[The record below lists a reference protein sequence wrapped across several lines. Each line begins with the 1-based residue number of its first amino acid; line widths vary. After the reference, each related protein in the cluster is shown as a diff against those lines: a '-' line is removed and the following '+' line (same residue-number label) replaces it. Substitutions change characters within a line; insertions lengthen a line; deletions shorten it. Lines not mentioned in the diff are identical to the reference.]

1 MSTCKHM
8 LRFML
13 YIISAWF
20 ILCKNWLARPSGKKE
35 GNKKAFFHYPY
46 YVFVDRF
53 KLAQPLV
60 SLVIPFTLFK
70 QITFNTIIRKKKYS
84 PNVFFNFFWL
94 VVTTKENE
102 YLRVII
108 SNNHFISF
116 CCVSPQFLVFASV
129 YGIRYWQQPCPCYL
143 HLLLTLRKN
152 LVTYGVN
159 STVVLKIFR
168 KW

>member
-13 YIISAWF
+13 YIISACF

-70 QITFNTIIRKKKYS
+70 QITFNTIIRKKNTPQMFSLIFLARGYHQRKWIFTRHYIKQ
-84 PNVFFNFFWL
+84 PFHKFLLCFPPVL
-94 VVTTKENE
+94 
-102 YLRVII
+102 
-108 SNNHFISF
+108 SF
-116 CCVSPQFLVFASV
+116 CKRLWHTILTATLPMLFAF
-129 YGIRYWQQPCPCYL
+129 I
-143 HLLLTLRKN
+143 
-152 LVTYGVN
+152 VN
-159 STVVLKIFR
+159 FKKKLSYVWCEFNCRAQDIP
-168 KW
+168 

>member
-13 YIISAWF
+13 YIISACF

-70 QITFNTIIRKKKYS
+70 QITFNTIIRKKNTPQMFS
-84 PNVFFNFFWL
+84 LIFFGSWL
-94 VVTTKENE
+94 PPKKMNIYASLYQTT
-102 YLRVII
+102 I
-108 SNNHFISF
+108 S
-116 CCVSPQFLVFASV
+116 
-129 YGIRYWQQPCPCYL
+129 
-143 HLLLTLRKN
+143 
-152 LVTYGVN
+152 
-159 STVVLKIFR
+159 
-168 KW
+168 

>member
-13 YIISAWF
+13 YIISACF

-70 QITFNTIIRKKKYS
+70 QITFNTIIRKKNTPQMFS
-84 PNVFFNFFWL
+84 LIFFGSWL
-94 VVTTKENE
+94 PRENE
-102 YLRVII
+102 YLRVIV

-116 CCVSPQFLVFASV
+116 CCVSRQFLVFASG
-129 YGIRYWQQPCPCYL
+129 YGIRY
-143 HLLLTLRKN
+143 
-152 LVTYGVN
+152 
-159 STVVLKIFR
+159 
-168 KW
+168 

>member
-13 YIISAWF
+13 YIISACF

-94 VVTTKENE
+94 VVTTRKWIFTRHCIKQPFHKF
-102 YLRVII
+102 LLCFPPVL
-108 SNNHFISF
+108 SF
-116 CCVSPQFLVFASV
+116 CKRLWHTILTATLPMLFAF
-129 YGIRYWQQPCPCYL
+129 I
-143 HLLLTLRKN
+143 
-152 LVTYGVN
+152 VN
-159 STVVLKIFR
+159 FKKKLSYVWCEFNCRAQDIP
-168 KW
+168 